1 MGQLHKMA
9 IIVEDG
15 TGVANANSYV
25 SVADFEA
32 FALARGITILGDPET
47 LLIRAMDYI
56 ESLDYCGKRLYSS
69 QSLQWPRYNVW
80 VDDYPIPINMIPT
93 ELKNALMQTA
103 LSIDA
108 GVDPLSTIPRVI
120 HSASVGPMSVTYADG
135 SNTEIIRS
143 INATISKLIAC
154 HTGTSFCVYRG
165 G

>member
-1 MGQLHKMA
+1 MA

-25 SVADFEA
+25 SVADLEA
-32 FALARGITILGDPET
+32 FAAARGITIVGDPEV
-47 LLIRAMDYI
+47 LLIKAMDYI
-56 ESLDYCGKRLYSS
+56 ESLDFCGHKVSS
-69 QSLQWPRYNVW
+69 TQSLSWPRYGVK
-80 VDDYPIPINMIPT
+80 VDGFYYPAAYIPP

-120 HSASVGPMSVTYADG
+120 KSASVGPMSVTYADD
-135 SNTEIIRS
+135 SETENIRR
-143 INATISKLIAC
+143 INASIAKLIAC
-154 HTGTSFCVYRG
+154 HTGTSFHVYRG